1 MSMRIKEVVD
11 SFVKELRSAMEADM
25 HDRLLKEREMKSY
38 LEEREREVA
47 EREAAWKAELSR
59 REVLT
64 PDSRSMRKSSWAL
77 SSSGVKET
85 GHDNRPSSAPVKA
98 SCKKLCRKLLQ
109 ASLERQKVTIC
120 PVAFPLQ

>member
-1 MSMRIKEVVD
+1 MRIKEVVD

-59 REVLT
+59 REVL
-64 PDSRSMRKSSWAL
+64 
-77 SSSGVKET
+77 
-85 GHDNRPSSAPVKA
+85 RP
-98 SCKKLCRKLLQ
+98 
-109 ASLERQKVTIC
+109 T
-120 PVAFPLQ
+120 FPLLAGPCQLEESLWE

>member
-1 MSMRIKEVVD
+1 MRIKEVVD

-59 REVLT
+59 REVLS
-64 PDSRSMRKSSWAL
+64 PAFARLAGDCQLEELFAQE
-77 SSSGVKET
+77 KE
-85 GHDNRPSSAPVKA
+85 S
-98 SCKKLCRKLLQ
+98 
-109 ASLERQKVTIC
+109 
-120 PVAFPLQ
+120 